1 MPALAPGATIS
12 ADDKS
17 AAIPSDLRWIP
28 QRKGFLMLRTATP
41 ALSRQA
47 PAQAARVDRNETSVS
62 GRVQSIDIV
71 RGAVMLLMAI
81 DHVRVYSGLPAG
93 GPTPGIFLTRRITHF
108 VAPAFIFLAGTSAF
122 LHGRKLADISS
133 LARFLVT
140 RGLWLVLLELTVLR
154 VAWTFNFDFS
164 HYLLAGVIW
173 VIGWCMVLLAGLIF
187 LPVRALAAFGLVV
200 VLGHNIFDQFSQSL
214 FPMVQQSHW
223 GWLWQILYFG
233 GPIQIGENGPTLFV
247 LYSIVPWVGVMAL
260 GYVFGRVIIMDDPVR
275 RKICLALGTTAI
287 ALFLLLRGFNLYG
300 DPRPWVAPAHPASA
314 QSQNAPHL
322 NSGASTAT
330 AGSAAQQAA
339 PVAPPRRPQA
349 PAWISF
355 LNTTKYPA
363 SLLFLLMTLGPMLLV
378 LPLLENAG
386 GRVTG
391 VLKIFGRVPFF
402 YYVLHIPL
410 IHCAAMIVSLL
421 RTGSVAAWLF
431 MNHPVMNPPSPPGY
445 VWSIGLLYLVWLI
458 VVTVLY
464 IPCRWYAALKQR
476 RKDIGFLSY
485 L

>member
-1 MPALAPGATIS
+1 
-12 ADDKS
+12 
-17 AAIPSDLRWIP
+17 
-28 QRKGFLMLRTATP
+28 MLRTATQD
-41 ALSRQA
+41 LSSLA
-47 PAQAARVDRNETSVS
+47 PAQAVKADRNETRVG

-71 RGAVMLLMAI
+71 RGTVMLLMAI

-93 GPTPGIFLTRRITHF
+93 GPTPGIFLTRWITHF

-122 LHGRKLADISS
+122 LHGRKLANTGS

-154 VAWTFNFDFS
+154 VAWTFNFDFG

-187 LPVRALAAFGLVV
+187 LPKRALAAFGLVV
-200 VLGHNIFDQFSQSL
+200 VLGHNILDRFLPSL
-214 FPMVQQSHW
+214 YPTVAESHW
-223 GWLWQILYFG
+223 AWLWQILYLG
-233 GPIQIGENGPTLFV
+233 GPIQIGEHGPVLFV

-260 GYVFGRVIIMDDPVR
+260 GYVFGHVMIVDGAR
-275 RKICLALGTTAI
+275 RRSICLTLGTACI
-287 ALFLLLRGFNLYG
+287 VAFLVLRGFNLYG
-300 DPRPWVAPAHPASA
+300 DPRPWLAPAPSANA
-314 QSQNAPHL
+314 QSQTAPQR
-322 NSGASTAT
+322 SAT
-330 AGSAAQQAA
+330 ASNTNASPAAQQAA

-378 LPLLENAG
+378 LPLLESAV
-386 GRVTG
+386 GRVAN

-410 IHCAAMIVSLL
+410 IHFAAMIVSLL
-421 RTGSVAAWLF
+421 RTGSVAPWLF
-431 MNHPVMNPPSPPGY
+431 MNHPVMNPPSPVGY
-445 VWSIGLLYLVWLI
+445 VWSLGLLYLVWLI
-458 VVTVLY
+458 VVAVLY
-464 IPCRWYAALKQR
+464 LPCRWFAGLKQR

>member
-1 MPALAPGATIS
+1 
-12 ADDKS
+12 
-17 AAIPSDLRWIP
+17 
-28 QRKGFLMLRTATP
+28 MLRTETVLAFRRE
-41 ALSRQA
+41 A
-47 PAQAARVDRNETSVS
+47 AQITNETPGS

-71 RGAVMLLMAI
+71 RGVVMLLMAI

-93 GPTPGIFLTRRITHF
+93 GPTPGIFLTRWITHF

-122 LHGRKLADISS
+122 LHGRKLAATSP

-140 RGLWLVLLELTVLR
+140 RGLWLVFLELTVLR
-154 VAWTFNFDFS
+154 VAWTFNFDFG

-200 VLGHNIFDQFSQSL
+200 VLGHNILDRFVPSL
-214 FPMVQQSHW
+214 FALLEKSHW
-223 GWLWQILYFG
+223 GWLWQILYLG
-233 GPIQIGENGPTLFV
+233 GPIQIGEHGPTLFV

-260 GYVFGRVIIMDDPVR
+260 GYVFGHVMIKDEPKR
-275 RKICLALGTTAI
+275 RKICLALGTASI
-287 ALFLLLRGFNLYG
+287 ALFLVLRGFNLYG
-300 DPRPWVAPAHPASA
+300 DPRPWVAPAPPAHG
-314 QSQNAPHL
+314 QSQNAPHA
-322 NSGASTAT
+322 NAT
-330 AGSAAQQAA
+330 AATTNASPPTQQSAPAT
-339 PVAPPRRPQA
+339 PPRRPQA

-363 SLLFLLMTLGPMLLV
+363 SLLFMLMTLGPMLLV

-386 GRVTG
+386 GQVAA

-410 IHCAAMIVSLL
+410 IHLAAVIVSLL
-421 RTGSVAAWLF
+421 RTGSVAPWLF

-445 VWSIGLLYLVWLI
+445 VWSLGLLYLVWVI
-458 VVTVLY
+458 VVAVLY
-464 IPCRWYAALKQR
+464 LPCRWFAGVKQR
-476 RKDIGFLSY
+476 RKDIAFLSY